1 MTLGPLPHGTPI
13 RGVGLGQ
20 EGNCG
25 RVGSVCLGPVSG
37 LLLPAGPMEEVE
49 LQVFPDPGLDT
60 EEPGA
65 VGDGQVCVDLSL
77 GGGA

>member
-1 MTLGPLPHGTPI
+1 M
-13 RGVGLGQ
+13 
-20 EGNCG
+20 
-25 RVGSVCLGPVSG
+25 CLGPVSG

-49 LQVFPDPGLDT
+49 LQVFLDPGLDT